1 MANRIPVV
9 VAGVS
14 ELQAN
19 DPTLLVAT
27 ELARAAHAELHLVHA
42 YQMPPLMTMTPG
54 LEAAFPEGYARYA
67 EMLQAS
73 LESAARAL
81 PGGEAAHC
89 RIVLGAAGLVLADVA
104 AEVNADL
111 LIVGA
116 AHGTRLGRVMLGT
129 TAQRALRE
137 SRVPVLVTRRPVT
150 LPLGRVLL
158 TTDLSE
164 LSGAVHDAAL
174 GTIATFFGP
183 PAQARSLLVLGWM
196 GVPAPLT
203 SEVLDRAAYTEL
215 DAFLRAHRTLEGGV
229 EPVVRTG
236 FTAEEIVGEALDWE
250 ADLLVVG
257 THARGWGARLMLGS
271 VAEATL
277 RDAPC
282 NVLAIP
288 PMRVARVT
296 APVEESATDAVEAA
310 AMAGAAL

>member
-27 ELARAAHAELHLVHA
+27 EVARAAHAELHLVHA

-81 PGGEAAHC
+81 PGGEAARC
-89 RIVLGAAGLVLADVA
+89 RVALGAAGLVLADVA
-104 AEVNADL
+104 TELNADL

-116 AHGTRLGRVMLGT
+116 AHGTRLGRAVLGT

-174 GTIATFFGP
+174 ETITTFFGT
-183 PAQARSLLVLGWM
+183 PAQARSLMVLGWM

-203 SEVLDRAAYTEL
+203 SEVLDRAAHAEL
-215 DAFLRAHRTLEGGV
+215 DAFLRVHRSPASGV

-236 FTAEEIVGEALDWE
+236 FTAEEIVGEAMDWE

-257 THARGWGARLMLGS
+257 THARDWGARMVLGS

-288 PMRVARVT
+288 PVRLARAVAPAE
-296 APVEESATDAVEAA
+296 APATEAVEAA
-310 AMAGAAL
+310 ALAGAAL